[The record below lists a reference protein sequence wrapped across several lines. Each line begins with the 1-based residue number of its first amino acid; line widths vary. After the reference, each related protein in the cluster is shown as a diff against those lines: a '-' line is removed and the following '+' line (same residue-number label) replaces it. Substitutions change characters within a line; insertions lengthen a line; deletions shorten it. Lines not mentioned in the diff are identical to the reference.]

1 MKDAVTGPGPGARSS
16 EDEDRTNRRTITP
29 TPAETEREGG
39 RGPAETGRDSE
50 DGAERRVVSPTPQE
64 TTDARTGSAYDGTG
78 AVTHTGA
85 PTPGT
90 ARSTAD
96 LSPGTDTGTTD
107 TGATN
112 TGATNTGTTDTGTTD
127 TGATNTGATNTG
139 TTDTGTTDT
148 GIGGS
153 RTHTGGT
160 GIGAGGSGSRTG
172 GTAAGGAGTGTPLLP
187 HDECDKLETRLRHAV
202 AGFVDGPRDA
212 VQEADQVLEEIAGR
226 FAEAV
231 TRRRRTLRMSWQDG
245 KSGGADEAARTDTEQ
260 LRLALKDYRELA
272 ERLLH
277 G

>member
-1 MKDAVTGPGPGARSS
+1 MKDAVTGPGAGARGS
-16 EDEDRTNRRTITP
+16 EDDDRTNRRTITP

-85 PTPGT
+85 LTSGT
-90 ARSTAD
+90 ARSTTD
-96 LSPGTDTGTTD
+96 LSAGTDIGATNTGATS

-112 TGATNTGTTDTGTTD
+112 TGATSTGGANTR
-127 TGATNTGATNTG
+127 ATN
-139 TTDTGTTDT
+139 TGTTDT

-153 RTHTGGT
+153 GTHTGVTDT

>member
-1 MKDAVTGPGPGARSS
+1 MTDAVTGPGAGARGS
-16 EDEDRTNRRTITP
+16 EDDDRTNRRTITP

-50 DGAERRVVSPTPQE
+50 DGADRRVVSPTPQE
-64 TTDARTGSAYDGTG
+64 TTDTRTGSAYDGTG
-78 AVTHTGA
+78 AVTRTGA
-85 PTPGT
+85 PSSGT

-96 LSPGTDTGTTD
+96 LSPGRDTGATDTGTRD
-107 TGATN
+107 
-112 TGATNTGTTDTGTTD
+112 TGATNTGTTDTS
-127 TGATNTGATNTG
+127 

-153 RTHTGGT
+153 GTHTGGAGT
-160 GIGAGGSGSRTG
+160 GVAGSGSRTG
-172 GTAAGGAGTGTPLLP
+172 GTVDGGAGTGTPLLP

-231 TRRRRTLRMSWQDG
+231 TRRRRTLRMSWQDD

>member
-1 MKDAVTGPGPGARSS
+1 MTDAVTGPGTGARGS
-16 EDEDRTNRRTITP
+16 EDDDRTNRRTITP

-39 RGPAETGRDSE
+39 RGPAETGRDTE
-50 DGAERRVVSPTPQE
+50 DGTERRVVSPTPPAE
-64 TTDARTGSAYDGTG
+64 TTDARKGSAYDGTG

-85 PTPGT
+85 PTSGT

-96 LSPGTDTGTTD
+96 LSPGTDTG
-107 TGATN
+107 A
-112 TGATNTGTTDTGTTD
+112 
-127 TGATNTGATNTG
+127 
-139 TTDTGTTDT
+139 TDT

-153 RTHTGGT
+153 GTHTGATGTGVGGSGTRAGGT
-160 GIGAGGSGSRTG
+160 GI
-172 GTAAGGAGTGTPLLP
+172 GAGTGTPLLP
-187 HDECDKLETRLRHAV
+187 HDECDKLETQLRHAV

>member
-1 MKDAVTGPGPGARSS
+1 MKDAVTGPGPGPGPGPGARNS

-78 AVTHTGA
+78 AVKHTGA
-85 PTPGT
+85 PTSGT

-112 TGATNTGTTDTGTTD
+112 
-127 TGATNTGATNTG
+127 
-139 TTDTGTTDT
+139 TGTTDT

>member
-1 MKDAVTGPGPGARSS
+1 MTDAVTGPGAGARGS
-16 EDEDRTNRRTITP
+16 EDDDRTNRRTITP

-39 RGPAETGRDSE
+39 RGPVETGRDSE
-50 DGAERRVVSPTPQE
+50 DGADRRVVSPTPQE
-64 TTDARTGSAYDGTG
+64 TTDTRTGSAYDGTG
-78 AVTHTGA
+78 AVTRTGA
-85 PTPGT
+85 PSPGT

-96 LSPGTDTGTTD
+96 LSPGRDTGV
-107 TGATN
+107 
-112 TGATNTGTTDTGTTD
+112 TNTGTR
-127 TGATNTGATNTG
+127 
-139 TTDTGTTDT
+139 DTGTTDT

-153 RTHTGGT
+153 GTHTGGT
-160 GIGAGGSGSRTG
+160 GTGVGGSGSRTG
-172 GTAAGGAGTGTPLLP
+172 GTVAGGAGTGTPLLP